1 MFLECGVVL
10 LLSLILS
17 YLFIRSGK
25 RATGVAVLPLV
36 VLPVFNMFG
45 QAFSYQ
51 LAKLGFLGALE
62 WQVLFV
68 FIGLLLG
75 GTLLGL
81 ISLNIKRSKARQ
93 VYLVL
98 CGGFTVLFAFTII
111 VNILPNLN
119 FG

>member
-1 MFLECGVVL
+1 MFLECGVVV

-17 YLFIRSGK
+17 YLFVRSGK
-25 RATGVAVLPLV
+25 RATGIAVLPLI
-36 VLPVFNMFG
+36 VLPLFNMAG
-45 QAFSYQ
+45 QAFSSQ
-51 LAKLGFLGALE
+51 LAKLGILGVLE

-68 FIGLLLG
+68 FLGLLIG

-81 ISLNIKRSKARQ
+81 ISLNLKRTKTRQ
-93 VYLVL
+93 VYLIL

-111 VNILPNLN
+111 INIIPELH